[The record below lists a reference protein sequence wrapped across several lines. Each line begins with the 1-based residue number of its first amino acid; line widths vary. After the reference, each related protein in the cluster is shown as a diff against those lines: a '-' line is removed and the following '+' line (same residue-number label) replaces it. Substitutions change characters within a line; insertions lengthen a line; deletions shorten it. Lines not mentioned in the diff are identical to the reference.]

1 MHVNIIGILAGSL
14 SLREPAR
21 RLLEIEWIL
30 VIHNHCI
37 FPYNGYSMGIVWIYY
52 GFSGAIA
59 NFVVWISHFF
69 SSV

>member
-1 MHVNIIGILAGSL
+1 
-14 SLREPAR
+14 
-21 RLLEIEWIL
+21 LEIEWIL
-30 VIHNHCI
+30 VIHNNCI